1 MLYIW
6 MPEANGVW
14 QWSEG
19 EFWQQ
24 ASSLE
29 QLIQDIRDYHGKDA
43 TVFFPSRDIQ
53 LIQQQFSKAQYKK
66 LGTDGVKYLLEEY
79 VILPLD
85 YMKVFHH
92 FENPEQ
98 LFVMGIA
105 QSTAETIQH
114 ALTLIP
120 VKVQALL
127 PDFLVLPEPEPN
139 QLVIANI
146 AGHLLVRE
154 NKYAGQSIDDLSLY
168 LDYQTLAEDKKVKV
182 SHLNN
187 AQLQSLN
194 AVVTQDRIE
203 SFQYV
208 IPTLKK
214 SQTHPWNILPKA
226 KNVSG
231 VSGYWKACAA
241 VLCAFIFVQ
250 IGYDAIRWYQNKK
263 VADLTAVQAVD
274 QFKSWF
280 GQSYPV
286 TEQTLKSQFEAQL
299 RLNQTGNTQA
309 LQLLSRVGPLLMQHQ
324 VVANRVSYEASVLNM
339 ELKASS
345 AQVLQQLTEQLNQQG
360 FKVELG
366 NIQPKDNGA
375 VGQVKIQ

>member
-1 MLYIW
+1 
-6 MPEANGVW
+6 
-14 QWSEG
+14 
-19 EFWQQ
+19 
-24 ASSLE
+24 
-29 QLIQDIRDYHGKDA
+29 
-43 TVFFPSRDIQ
+43 
-53 LIQQQFSKAQYKK
+53 
-66 LGTDGVKYLLEEY
+66 
-79 VILPLD
+79 
-85 YMKVFHH
+85 
-92 FENPEQ
+92 
-98 LFVMGIA
+98 
-105 QSTAETIQH
+105 
-114 ALTLIP
+114 
-120 VKVQALL
+120 
-127 PDFLVLPEPEPN
+127 
-139 QLVIANI
+139 VIANI

-194 AVVTQDRIE
+194 AVVTQDRVE

-226 KNVSG
+226 KNASG
-231 VSGYWKACAA
+231 VSGYWKACVA